1 MTPDVLGPG
10 PAVVRAAAEQ
20 PDKVAMTF
28 VDYSTD
34 RGGVP
39 THLTY
44 SDLAARSAA
53 VAARLLAHTRPGE
66 RAAIVCGHDADYVTA
81 FLGCLRAGVIGVP
94 LFAPDPFRPADRLL
108 NVIAD
113 CTPEIV
119 LTSSGYTDAVQ
130 ELLASP
136 RLSVLPKEVLPI
148 DRIDPDSR
156 PALPDPPG
164 GDAVAYLQYTSGST
178 RTPAGVQV
186 THRNVV
192 AGAAQLAVWLPA
204 DPSSRLVSWL
214 PFGHDMGLMLSIML
228 PLARM
233 VPVTCFAPLAFI
245 QQPRRWL
252 ELLTAQRATHTMSPN
267 FGLDLCVDR
276 VGPQRRA
283 GIDLSELRTLGN
295 GSEPVRH
302 RTLTRFTEAFQA
314 NGFRHEAHCPGY
326 GLAEATLAVTAH
338 EPGQPL
344 RVGAF
349 DRQELAAG
357 QIRPVDAADPRARVI
372 VSSGR
377 PIQQEVR
384 IGYPRT
390 DTEPDGTG
398 EIWVRGDNVCA
409 GYWRQP
415 ERSAETFGTGA
426 AGDTGWLRTGD
437 LGFLRDGRLYV
448 TGRLRDLIVIDGR
461 NHYPAD
467 IEATVEEACPQLRRG
482 RIVAFGAEIDDAEQL
497 VVVAELRSP
506 TSAADLETTRAA
518 VRAAVSEGHAVRVH
532 TVALLGRD
540 TVPIT
545 SSGKPRRLECRI
557 RFERGELGHG

>member
-1 MTPDVLGPG
+1 MNHEAPG
-10 PAVVRAAAEQ
+10 PASAVISTAEAR
-20 PDKVAMTF
+20 PDRIAMTF

-39 THLTY
+39 RDLTY
-44 SDLAARSAA
+44 GTLADRSAA
-53 VAARLLAHTRPGE
+53 VAACLREHTRPGE
-66 RAAIVCGHDADYVTA
+66 RAAILCGHDADYVTA

-94 LFAPDPFRPADRLL
+94 LFAPEPFRPADRLL

-119 LTSSGYTDAVQ
+119 LTSSGHADAVR

-136 RLSVLPKEVLPI
+136 RLAALPKEVVPV
-148 DRIDPDSR
+148 DRIDPGPR
-156 PALPDPPG
+156 PAPPDPPD

-178 RTPAGVQV
+178 RTPAGVRV
-186 THRNVV
+186 THRNVA
-192 AGAAQLAVWLPA
+192 AGAAQLAAWLPT
-204 DPSSRLVSWL
+204 DESSRMVSWL
-214 PFGHDMGLMLSIML
+214 PFFHDMGLMISVIL
-228 PLARM
+228 PLVRT

-252 ELLTAQRATHTMSPN
+252 ELLTTQRATHTMSPN

-283 GIDLSELRTLGN
+283 GLDLSALRTLGN

-302 RTLTRFTEAFQA
+302 RSVTRFTEAFQA
-314 NGFRHEAHCPGY
+314 NGFRPEAHCTGY

-344 RVGAF
+344 HVGAF
-349 DRQELAAG
+349 DRDELSAG
-357 QIRPVDAADPRARVI
+357 RIRKVDVTDPEARLI

-384 IGYPRT
+384 IVHPSTGAPT
-390 DTEPDGTG
+390 DAPG
-398 EIWVRGDNVCA
+398 EIRVRGDNVCA
-409 GYWRQP
+409 GYWGRP
-415 ERSAETFGTGA
+415 ERSAETFG
-426 AGDTGWLRTGD
+426 DDGWLRTGD
-437 LGFLRDGRLYV
+437 LGFLLDGRLYV
-448 TGRLRDLIVIDGR
+448 TGRLRDLIIIDGR

-467 IEATVEEACPQLRRG
+467 IEATVEEACPGLRRD
-482 RIVAFGAEIDDAEQL
+482 RVVAFASEIDDAEHL
-497 VVVAELRSP
+497 VVVAEPRSP
-506 TSAADLETTRAA
+506 AVAADVEAIRAA
-518 VRAAVSEGHAVRVH
+518 VRAGVSDRHDVRVH
-532 TVALLGRD
+532 TVALLRRG

-545 SSGKPRRLECRI
+545 SSGKTRRQECRI
-557 RFERGELGHG
+557 RFERGEYGHG